1 MVTDR
6 RHAGRTASYYVGM
19 TLRAFL
25 RLVLAAAILG
35 IAAPPA
41 PVTGGQVT
49 APNAATAP
57 LAQTVPVD
65 PRITVGTLPN
75 GLRYYI
81 RANRAPRNRAEL
93 RLVVSAG
100 SVLEDDDQRGLAHM
114 VEHMAFNGTTNF
126 PGQRIVAFMQAIGM
140 RFGAH
145 VNAHTGFDETVYQ
158 LQIPTDNPAVI
169 DRSLLVLDDWARNVT
184 FDPVE
189 IDKERGVVL
198 EEWRLGLGADSRIR
212 DAQLP
217 LLLRGSRYAER
228 LPIGTPD
235 VLRSFQPERLKKFY
249 TDWYRPDLMA
259 VIAVGDFDPSAI
271 EALITAR
278 FSSIPARLDP
288 RPKPAFTA
296 PGHVETLYSVAT
308 DPEATATLVN
318 VISTMPERDQTTI
331 GAYRQSLVERL
342 FAGMLSERFEELAN
356 SPDPPFLAAQTSREL
371 FIGPSEATS
380 LTALVADGGVERGLT
395 ALFAEA
401 ERVRRFGFTATEL
414 ERQKANMRL
423 FLERASVEEASW
435 ESGRLADEYGRNFL
449 QREPI
454 PGIGYEYALH
464 QRFVPEITLAEVN
477 ALSADWL
484 PNRNRVV
491 TVAAPRRAGATVPGE
506 ARLAAAIDAG
516 SAAKLEAYSD
526 TINTQPLLASLPP
539 SGTIART
546 TTRAELG
553 ITEWELSNGVR
564 VVLKPTAFK
573 QDEILFRAISPGGT
587 SLASD
592 ADFIAAETATAVIS
606 RSGLGTLPE
615 NALQRA
621 LAGKNAFVQP
631 RIGDTD
637 EGLSGGATSRDL
649 ETMFQLIYL
658 TFTQPR
664 GDADAFKTLTAQLA
678 ATLANR
684 EAQPDAVFRDAVEEA
699 VTQGHPR
706 ARPLT
711 LSQLPQMR
719 LETSLA
725 FYRSRFADASDFTFV
740 FVGTIDLET
749 IAPLAERYL
758 ASLPSVR
765 KPERALDV
773 GIRPPSAI
781 VERQLRKGVDP
792 RSLVSVVFTG
802 PFLNTQQNRIILRA
816 MTETLEGNLQRT
828 LREDL
833 GGTYGVT
840 VDPEFDRRAGG
851 MYRVTVSFACDP
863 ARLDV
868 LVAALFRDV
877 EQFRRTGPS
886 VGQVADQRLALA
898 RDLETHSRSNSYLLN
913 QLTDKYQ
920 YGEDPAEAFRL
931 QQFYDQITP
940 AAVRDAA
947 QTYLD
952 LSRYVKV
959 TLLPER

>member
-1 MVTDR
+1 
-6 RHAGRTASYYVGM
+6 M
-19 TLRAFL
+19 TLRAL
-25 RLVLAAAILG
+25 VRLVLLAAALG
-35 IAAPPA
+35 IAAPSTS
-41 PVTGGQVT
+41 VVLGQVT
-49 APNAATAP
+49 APNAATAA
-57 LAQTVPVD
+57 LDSKVPDD

-81 RANRAPRNRAEL
+81 RRNQAPRNRAEL
-93 RLVVSAG
+93 RLVVKAG

-145 VNAHTGFDETVYQ
+145 VNAHTSFDETVYQ
-158 LQIPTDNPAVI
+158 LQIPTDNAAVI
-169 DRSLLVLDDWARNVT
+169 DRSFSVLEDWARNVT
-184 FDPVE
+184 FDPDE
-189 IDKERGVVL
+189 IDEERGVVL
-198 EEWRLGLGADSRIR
+198 EEWRLGLGAEARIR

-217 LLLRGSRYAER
+217 LLLKGSRYADR
-228 LPIGTPD
+228 MPIGTPE
-235 VLRSFQPERLKKFY
+235 VLRSFQIERLKKFY

-259 VIAVGDFDPSAI
+259 VIAVGDFDPAAI
-271 EALITAR
+271 EALIKAR
-278 FSSIPARLDP
+278 FSAIPARLDP

-296 PGHVETLYSVAT
+296 PGHAETLYNVAT
-308 DPEATATLVN
+308 DPEANATLVN

-331 GAYRQSLVERL
+331 RAYRQSLVERL
-342 FAGMLSERFEELAN
+342 FAGMLSDRFEELSNSAN
-356 SPDPPFLAAQTSREL
+356 PPFLAAQTSREL

-380 LTALVADGGVERGLT
+380 LTALVADGGIERGLS
-395 ALFAEA
+395 AMFAEA

-414 ERQKANMRL
+414 DRQKANMKL
-423 FLERASVEEASW
+423 FLERASVEEATW

-449 QREPI
+449 QQEPI

-477 ALSADWL
+477 ALAADWL

-491 TVAAPRRAGATVPGE
+491 TVAAPRRPGATMPNE

-516 SAAKLEAYSD
+516 STAKVEAYSD
-526 TINTQPLLASLPP
+526 TVNTQPLLASLPAP
-539 SGTIART
+539 GKIVKT
-546 TTRAELG
+546 TTRADLG

-564 VVLKPTAFK
+564 VVLRPTPFK
-573 QDEILFRAISPGGT
+573 QDEILFRAVSPGGT

-592 ADFIAAETATAVIS
+592 ADFIAAETATAVIA
-606 RSGLGTLPE
+606 RSGLGALSET
-615 NALQRA
+615 ALQRA
-621 LAGKNAFVQP
+621 LAGKNAAVEP

-637 EGLSGGATSRDL
+637 EGLSGGSTSRDL

-664 GDADAFKTLTAQLA
+664 ADADVFKTLTAQLA
-678 ATLANR
+678 AGLANR
-684 EAQPDAVFRDAVEEA
+684 EAQPDLVFRDTVEEA
-699 VTQGHPR
+699 VTQGHLR

-711 LSQLPQMR
+711 SSLLPQMR
-719 LETSLA
+719 LDASLA
-725 FYRSRFADASDFTFV
+725 FYKSRFADASDFTFV
-740 FVGTIDLET
+740 FVGTINPET
-749 IAPLAERYL
+749 LAPLVERYL

-765 KPERALDV
+765 KPESARDV
-773 GIRPPSAI
+773 GIRPPSGI
-781 VERQLRKGVDP
+781 VEREVRKGVEP
-792 RSLVSVVFTG
+792 RSQVSVVFTG
-802 PFLNTQQNRIILRA
+802 PFQNTQQNRIMLRA

-833 GGTYGVT
+833 GGTYGVSVEPT
-840 VDPEFDRRAGG
+840 FEPAPSN
-851 MYRVTVSFACDP
+851 MYRVTISFACDP
-863 ARLDV
+863 SRLNS
-868 LVAALFRDV
+868 LVSALFRDV
-877 EQFRRTGPS
+877 EQFKRTGPAT
-886 VGQVADQRLALA
+886 GQVADQRLALA
-898 RDLETHSRSNSYLLN
+898 RDLETNSRSNSFLLN
-913 QLTDKYQ
+913 QLTSKYQ
-920 YGEDPAEAFRL
+920 YGEDPAEVFQL

-947 QTYLD
+947 QKYLD